1 MGFEYDW
8 LVVGDSDGA
17 ANSASLAAQ
26 WGARVAWIVP
36 PVATWRRRVH
46 SDLALAQLQQQPSG
60 ADLPRIWRLA
70 QEQTENLAILRSPAT
85 LAQQGVDVILA
96 PGEFDPQ
103 PQLQFRL
110 KEQQLTPRVRELRSR
125 RYLLAP
131 SPKPQSSAFNHDL
144 QGIEAIPHHHL
155 NDLKPLFTQPL
166 PQQIL
171 IVGSDPQGAVLA
183 QTLARLGC
191 SVQLILSE
199 PQLLPQED
207 PQLGQL
213 LQAHLDAAGVQVR
226 TATSVSQVREI
237 DGQIWLQA
245 GNQALETE
253 ALILAPAWGADLTGI
268 GLDKLPIK
276 WGKNTIK
283 TSPSLETA
291 QPHLYACGSILGG
304 YGDRHLERYE
314 AQLATH
320 NALRFRQRPLDYSTV
335 PRAIATVPPIAAVGL
350 TTPQAQHQFGDGFIS
365 LSLPLYQ
372 LESSQRRGNLSGFA
386 KLLVSPSG
394 QLLGAHSLGDK
405 APHWIQSIALLIRQN
420 APIEA
425 LAKIPPPDDDLFAA
439 FLQLW
444 HHHWQTSH
452 PRQANLQQ
460 AWFNWRRS

>member
-17 ANSASLAAQ
+17 VHSASLAVQ
-26 WGARVAWIVP
+26 WGARVAWMLP
-36 PVATWRRRVH
+36 PASTWRQRLH
-46 SDLALAQLQQQPSG
+46 SDLALAQLQQQSSG
-60 ADLPRIWRLA
+60 ADLAEISRLA
-70 QEQTENLAILRSPAT
+70 QQQTENLAILRSPAT
-85 LAQQGVDVILA
+85 LAQQGVDVILGS
-96 PGEFDPQ
+96 GEFDRQ
-103 PQLQFRL
+103 PALQLRL
-110 KEQQLTPRVRELRSR
+110 QEQHLTPRVRELRSR

-131 SPKPQSSAFNHDL
+131 SPKPQFPSIH
-144 QGIEAIPHHHL
+144 GIETVPHYSL
-155 NDLKPLFTQPL
+155 NDLEPLFTKPL

-171 IVGSDPQGAVLA
+171 IVGSDPQGAILA
-183 QTLARLGC
+183 QSLAPLGC
-191 SVQLILSE
+191 SVQLLLSE
-199 PQLLPQED
+199 PQLLPRED

-213 LQAHLDAAGVQVR
+213 LQAHLEAAGVRVR

-245 GNQALETE
+245 GNQALETQ
-253 ALILAPAWGADLTGI
+253 ALILAPPWGGDLTGI

-276 WGKNTIK
+276 CYDNILK

-320 NALRFRQRPLDYSTV
+320 NGLRVRQSSLDYSTI

-350 TTPQAQHQFGDGFIS
+350 TTPQAQRQFGDGFIS

-372 LESSQRRGNLSGFA
+372 LESSQRRGHLSGFA

-405 APHWIQSIALLIRQN
+405 APHWIQVIALLMRQN
-420 APIEA
+420 APIQA
-425 LAKIPPPDDDLFAA
+425 LGKIPPPDDDLFAA

-444 HHHWQTSH
+444 HHHWQNSH

>member
-17 ANSASLAAQ
+17 ADSVSLAAQ
-26 WGARVAWIVP
+26 WGARVAWILP
-36 PVATWRRRVH
+36 PVTTWRRRVH
-46 SDLALAQLQQQPSG
+46 SDLALAQLQQQPSE

-70 QEQTENLAILRSPAT
+70 QEQMENLAILRSPAT
-85 LAQQGVDVILA
+85 LAQQGVDVILGQ
-96 PGEFDPQ
+96 GEFDRQ
-103 PQLQFRL
+103 PQLQVRL
-110 KEQQLTPRVRELRSR
+110 KEQQLLPRVRELRSR

-131 SPKPQSSAFNHDL
+131 PPKPQSYNIH
-144 QGIEAIPHHHL
+144 GIETVPHYSL
-155 NDLKPLFTQPL
+155 NNLELLFTKPLPRQL
-166 PQQIL
+166 L

-183 QTLARLGC
+183 QSLARLGC
-191 SVQLILSE
+191 SVQLLLKDS
-199 PQLLPQED
+199 QLLPQED

-213 LQAHLDAAGVQVR
+213 LQAHLEAAGVRVR
-226 TATSVSQVREI
+226 TATPIRQVREI
-237 DGQIWLQA
+237 DGQIWLQV

-253 ALILAPAWGADLTGI
+253 ALILAPVWGADLTGI
-268 GLDKLPIK
+268 FLDKLPLK
-276 WGKNTIK
+276 CQKHTLK

-304 YGDRHLERYE
+304 YSDRHLERYE

-320 NALRFRQRPLDYSTV
+320 NALRFRQRPLDYSTI

-350 TTPQAQHQFGDGFIS
+350 TSPQAQHQVGDGFIS

-394 QLLGAHSLGDK
+394 QLLGAHSLGDN
-405 APHWIQSIALLIRQN
+405 APHWIQAIALLMRQN
-420 APIEA
+420 ASIQA

-439 FLQLW
+439 FWQLW
-444 HHHWQTSH
+444 HHHWQTAH
-452 PRQANLQQ
+452 PRQAHLQQ
-460 AWFNWRRS
+460 AWFDWRRS